1 MSCALVDG
9 TALPQLQPQDYLL
22 LHQAAAA
29 NDLEAVCV
37 RTSRP
42 LAPAEAVEQWYAMLY
57 DPQVSRHA
65 AQEIGQLNATAAAAS
80 STRTPSVGAPVL
92 RGHGV
97 AFSLQTDCSIGR
109 STADNKVD
117 VDVSAQPDAFK
128 VTPRCSGPSIT
139 CVCSQVSRK
148 HLLIKRGADG
158 SLTCHNVGKRL
169 VRVDGDPLLRQQSRV
184 LKPTSD
190 INLCGIRFLLGPADS
205 PK

>member
-128 VTPRCSGPSIT
+128 VTPRCSVLLPISDVQLIYVT
-139 CVCSQVSRK
+139 FCASADVCMCGQASFSG
-148 HLLIKRGADG
+148 H
-158 SLTCHNVGKRL
+158 
-169 VRVDGDPLLRQQSRV
+169 RV
-184 LKPTSD
+184 LLVLSYMST
-190 INLCGIRFLLGPADS
+190 
-205 PK
+205 